1 MSFARSTKRVQNA
14 GILCLLTMSL
24 ISLECSAQSPQ
35 TQTPT
40 AKPLKKGNFGEA
52 NDLKQKV
59 SLNGLPEYA
68 GKQIFV
74 TGKMQTTPIGPQYR
88 ETFIAME
95 PPSQVLDWY
104 KGALTGYKWQIVTSD
119 AAQVYAK
126 KPEGSSIIVTV
137 SGVKSTQ
144 GRTMV
149 KISFHDYHVSPG
161 TSDQ

>member
-1 MSFARSTKRVQNA
+1 MIFARSKKIVRNA
-14 GILCLLTMSL
+14 GILCLLSMSL
-24 ISLECSAQSPQ
+24 CALNCSAQYSQ
-35 TQTPT
+35 T
-40 AKPLKKGNFGEA
+40 AAVKPLKKGNFA
-52 NDLKQKV
+52 DPDNLNQKV
-59 SLNGLPEYA
+59 SINGLPEYA
-68 GKQIFV
+68 GKQTFL
-74 TGKMQTTPIGPQYR
+74 TGKMQNTKVGPQYR

-119 AAQVYAK
+119 AVQVYAK

-149 KISFHDYHVSPG
+149 KISFHDYHVSG